1 MTTAPASQRDP
12 LGWTILIALAFLA
25 LCLHRLGIPSRIY
38 FDETHY
44 VPAARK
50 LLALTRANPEH
61 PMLSKEAIAAA
72 IALFGDTPLAWRI
85 PSVVMGTLGLF
96 AIGRALWWASLRR
109 FAALA
114 GTVLVATGFLWFI
127 QSRVAML
134 DMIMAGLGMTAL
146 WFFAAAT
153 RLPARQ
159 ARWRLAATGLC
170 LGLALGAKWSI
181 APVAAL
187 LGASFLILRLRA
199 HGERFL
205 LDSDSGPVRGISLI
219 EAAFWLGS
227 VPLAVYWLT
236 YLPAFFY
243 IKDAIDPWS
252 PIAWHRYMLQL
263 QDSVTKLHPYRS
275 VWYQWIVDWR
285 AIWYL
290 YEPIDGAQRG
300 IVLIGNPFSM
310 LAGLPAVLWCLWA
323 GIRRNRDDALACA
336 LLYLATLGMWIVS
349 GKPIQFYYHYLLP
362 SVFLLACLALALDAL
377 WERGGRWRW
386 LPLGALAVSAG
397 MFAYFYPIIS
407 AAELHN
413 GKQSYVQWMW
423 LKSWR

>member
-1 MTTAPASQRDP
+1 MTAPPVQQRDP
-12 LGWTILIALAFLA
+12 IGWTWLIAIAFLA

-38 FDETHY
+38 FDEVHY

-50 LLALTRANPEH
+50 LLELTRANPEH
-61 PMLSKEAIAAA
+61 PMLGKEVIAAA
-72 IALFGDTPLAWRI
+72 IALFGDKPLVWRL
-85 PSVVMGTLGLF
+85 PAALLGTLGLF
-96 AIGRALWWASLRR
+96 AIGRAVWWASQRR
-109 FAALA
+109 FASLA
-114 GTVLVATGFLWFI
+114 AMILVATGFLWFV
-127 QSRVAML
+127 QSRIAML
-134 DMIMAGLGMTAL
+134 DMAMAGLGMTAL
-146 WFFAAAT
+146 WCFAAAT

-159 ARWRLAATGLC
+159 ARWWLAASGIGF
-170 LGLALGAKWSI
+170 GLALGAKWNV
-181 APVAAL
+181 APVAAMPGL
-187 LGASFLILRLRA
+187 TFLVLRLRA
-199 HGERFL
+199 HGRHFLER
-205 LDSDSGPVRGISLI
+205 SDSGPVPGISLM
-219 EAAFWLGS
+219 EAAFWLGTL
-227 VPLAVYWLT
+227 PLAVYWLT

-243 IKDAIDPWS
+243 AKDAVDPLS

-275 VWYQWIVDWR
+275 VWYQWVGDWR

-290 YEPIDGAQRG
+290 YENTDGSQRG
-300 IVLIGNPFSM
+300 ILLVGNPFSM
-310 LAGLPAVLWCLWA
+310 IAGLPAVLWCLWA
-323 GIRRNRDDALACA
+323 GIQRGRGDALACA

-362 SVFLLACLALALDAL
+362 SVFLLACLALALDTL
-377 WERGGRWRW
+377 WERRDRWRW
-386 LPLGALAVSAG
+386 LSLGALAVSAG

>member
-1 MTTAPASQRDP
+1 MITAPTPQRDP
-12 LGWTILIALAFLA
+12 LGWTWLIAIAFLA

-38 FDETHY
+38 FDEVHY

-61 PMLSKEAIAAA
+61 PLLGKEAIAAA
-72 IALFGDTPLAWRI
+72 IALFGDRPLVWRL
-85 PSVVMGTLGLF
+85 PSALFGALGLF
-96 AIGRALWWASLRR
+96 AIGRALWWTSGRR

-114 GTVLVATGFLWFI
+114 GMILVATGFLWFI

-134 DMIMAGLGMTAL
+134 DMVMAGFGMTAL
-146 WFFAAAT
+146 WLFATAT
-153 RLPARQ
+153 RLPAKQ
-159 ARWRLAATGLC
+159 ARWCLAATGLC

-187 LGASFLILRLRA
+187 PGLTFLALRLKA
-199 HGERFL
+199 HGWRCFQRSE
-205 LDSDSGPVRGISLI
+205 SGPVPGISLM

-236 YLPAFFY
+236 YLPAFLY
-243 IKDAIDPWS
+243 PKDAVDPLS

-275 VWYQWIVDWR
+275 VWYQWIADWR

-290 YEPIDGAQRG
+290 YENVDGSQRG

-310 LAGLPAVLWCLWA
+310 IAGLPAMLWCLWA
-323 GIRRNRDDALACA
+323 GIWRKRHDALACA

-349 GKPIQFYYHYLLP
+349 GKPVQFYYHYLLP
-362 SVFLLACLALALDAL
+362 SVFLMACLALALDAI
-377 WERGGRWRW
+377 WQRGGRWRW
-386 LPLGALAVSAG
+386 LPTGALAITAG
-397 MFAYFYPIIS
+397 MFVYFYPIIS
-407 AAELHN
+407 AARLHN